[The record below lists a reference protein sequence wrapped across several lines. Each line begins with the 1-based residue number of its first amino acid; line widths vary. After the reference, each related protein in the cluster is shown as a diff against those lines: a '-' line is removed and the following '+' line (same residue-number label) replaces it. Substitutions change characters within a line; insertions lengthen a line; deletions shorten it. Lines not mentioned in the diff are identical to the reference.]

1 MRGWD
6 VVIDTRDRAR
16 WLQSPHACAALAR
29 SVSALD
35 EGDAP
40 FARFA
45 SLGSSTGVD
54 VYLFASEAAAQG
66 ELSGAAEHIRIAT
79 DGTAS
84 VV

>member
-1 MRGWD
+1 
-6 VVIDTRDRAR
+6 
-16 WLQSPHACAALAR
+16 
-29 SVSALD
+29 VSALD